1 MSSRNAIA
9 EAKTW
14 LIGAL
19 WAIVLALAGVV
30 YAAIDTRITGLES
43 GASATEAPE
52 TTRAIEALEQRVVRI
67 EGQTD
72 RIENKVD
79 ELLRRPN

>member
-1 MSSRNAIA
+1 MPRTHSVA
-9 EAKTW
+9 ELKGW

-30 YAAIDTRITGLES
+30 YAAIDSRISGLET
-43 GASATEAPE
+43 GVSAAEAPE
-52 TTRAIEALEQRVVRI
+52 TTRALHALDQRVQRI

-72 RIENKVD
+72 RIETKVD